1 MKTTKKGMAL
11 GWIGALLLLTGIVQA
26 ADRMAPQPAG
36 QRPQMAPMEKMQMA
50 PLCPDMVVTEIRY
63 EIVQQYPDAPQPM
76 AKVRV
81 TALAR
86 NLGKAPFP
94 FSGKLLLFGDAQKLG
109 EQSFGTVPVNG
120 EVKVAHELKWVVGS
134 SAGQFFIGKIVYDP
148 AVFKNKYE
156 QDCDFNNNEKKRS
169 TQDINTMIPGKTV
182 EMKLPPAGVIKQPQ
196 PRPLDNVQKAQ

>member
-1 MKTTKKGMAL
+1 MKTAKKIFGL
-11 GWIGALLLLTGIVQA
+11 VLVGAILLVTGAVQA

-36 QRPQMAPMEKMQMA
+36 QRPQVAPVEKTQMA
-50 PLCPDMVVTEIRY
+50 PVCPDMVVTEIRY

-94 FSGKLLLFGDAQKLG
+94 FSGKLLLFGDALKLG
-109 EQSFGTVPVNG
+109 EQAFGTVPVNG

-134 SAGQFFIGKIVYDP
+134 SVGQFFMGKIVYDP

-156 QDCDFNNNEKKRS
+156 QDCDFSNNEQKRS
-169 TQDINTMIPGKTV
+169 TQELNGMISGKTV
-182 EMKLPPAGVIKQPQ
+182 EMKLPPAGVIQQPQ
-196 PRPLDNVQKAQ
+196 PRPLDDAHKAK